1 MRFVAKGTPM
11 KAQRMITISTAVSA
25 IIAVGLSDARVRT
38 AVAAEPPPSF
48 KEDVQPI
55 LRERCVSCHSPN
67 GEGTKVSGLDLTSYA
82 GVMAGTKLG
91 RMVIPGEPESSNLMR
106 LLDWKVS
113 PQIRMPHGKK
123 QLSICDRNVI
133 RAWIRD
139 GAKDN

>member
-1 MRFVAKGTPM
+1 M
-11 KAQRMITISTAVSA
+11 KVQRLIVISTAVSA
-25 IIAVGLSDARVRT
+25 IVVGLGNPRSVYT
-38 AVAAEPPPSF
+38 AIAAEPPPSF
-48 KEDVQPI
+48 KEDVQPV

-67 GEGTKVSGLDLTSYA
+67 GEGTKASGLDLTSYA
-82 GVMAGTKLG
+82 GVMAGTRLG
-91 RMVIPGEPESSNLMR
+91 PMVIPGEPDSSNLMR

-133 RAWIRD
+133 RAWIRA